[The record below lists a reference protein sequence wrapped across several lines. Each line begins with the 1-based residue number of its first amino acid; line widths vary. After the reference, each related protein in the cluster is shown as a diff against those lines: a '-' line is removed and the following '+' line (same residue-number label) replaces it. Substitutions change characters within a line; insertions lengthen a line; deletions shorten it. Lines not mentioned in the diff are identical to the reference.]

1 MKLQVH
7 QKLFFPPRQLL
18 KSFNFTLLK
27 FTFCSFVIW
36 ALQLFQTKVMLL
48 PACCVQPTHF
58 NKASDEH
65 LRLCVHWYI
74 IKPLFRLWKNRVRAV
89 IKMSD
94 WKQMS
99 DCRLRRQRLK
109 CEVRTVI
116 KPWTLNRWGA
126 FIQLH
131 NPTLPPSYYRFN
143 NETTF
148 WNDPPRWPWKAHRF
162 PLNLNS
168 AAIASKP
175 DRQLLHTTSKWR
187 VGPRHLISPLWRR
200 RSAAGEEMKD
210 SREGGRGAR
219 WTGRVW
225 ILNA

>member
-1 MKLQVH
+1 MKHHVH
-7 QKLFFPPRQLL
+7 QKLFPQWQLL
-18 KSFNFTLLK
+18 KSFNINLLEFK
-27 FTFCSFVIW
+27 FYSFVIR
-36 ALQLFQTKVMLL
+36 ALQPFQAN
-48 PACCVQPTHF
+48 ACCIQPTHF

-65 LRLCVHWYI
+65 VQLCMNWYI
-74 IKPLFRLWKNRVRAV
+74 YKPLFCLWKNRVRTV

-94 WKQMS
+94 WKQLS
-99 DCRLRRQRLK
+99 DCWLRRQPLK
-109 CEVRTVI
+109 CEVRAMI
-116 KPWTLNRWGA
+116 KLWTLNRWGA

-131 NPTLPPSYYRFN
+131 NPSPPSYYWIN

-168 AAIASKP
+168 SAIASKP
-175 DRQLLHTTSKWR
+175 DQQLLHTTSKWR

-200 RSAAGEEMKD
+200 RSTVGEKMKD
-210 SREGGRGAR
+210 SRERGRGAR